1 MVFHQPFTVGFY
13 EYKATDGVPRGL
25 VNALLPV
32 TLTLDIVTSPLQ
44 FLILCTDQKLLI
56 AAGKRIHAVCPFTD

>member
-13 EYKATDGVPRGL
+13 EYKATDGVPHGL

-32 TLTLDIVTSPLQ
+32 TLTLDIVTSTTPVPD
-44 FLILCTDQKLLI
+44 FMHDQKLLI